1 MKSLLLQLVLT
12 ARQARNKALM
22 KPQSVGLL
30 CMHPRGRV
38 GWTGGCFLQDSV
50 AQKRRSCS
58 GSRNGTPAVR
68 DRRSA
73 SVDPEAA
80 ALMAEDSAL
89 DAALAAAEAAAAH
102 IEKQVLS

>member
-1 MKSLLLQLVLT
+1 M
-12 ARQARNKALM
+12 
-22 KPQSVGLL
+22 
-30 CMHPRGRV
+30 
-38 GWTGGCFLQDSV
+38 GWTGGCFVQDSV

-80 ALMAEDSAL
+80 AMMAEDSAL
-89 DAALAAAEAAAAH
+89 DASLAAAEAAAAH
-102 IEKQVLS
+102 VEKQVVS